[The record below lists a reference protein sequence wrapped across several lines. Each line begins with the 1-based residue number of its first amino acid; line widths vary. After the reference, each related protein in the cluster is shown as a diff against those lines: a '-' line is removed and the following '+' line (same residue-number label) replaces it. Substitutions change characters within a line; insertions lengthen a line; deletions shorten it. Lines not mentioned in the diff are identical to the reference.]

1 MKMISMNDSNKNTVI
16 WLAAF
21 LLALL
26 TTGCSRIQLRE
37 EWPWQKSDD
46 TPTPTRILAIW
57 SDTVLHTTG
66 KVAVRGFGGR
76 LFFYADDDADPI
88 KVDGAVIVYT
98 FDAGDQAQQDVA
110 PEKKFVFTAED
121 LHKHYSRCSLGNS
134 YSFWIPWDKVGG
146 PTRHISLVVR
156 FEGSSGAVVLS
167 DPSQKL
173 LPGVAQQLADA
184 VSVESSKETVKQV
197 VYDEPDETTQLDTQ
211 TINVPPSFSKRW
223 RGARQTQ
230 HQTAE
235 EMHQRALERLQVAR
249 NNAMSVNPT
258 GAVATTQAAEA
269 TSPAAAAMYPVAG
282 HAIPTTGSAPGR
294 FPAPSAATARP
305 TTSGF
310 RPRRTRE
317 GWRFGQSQKV
327 KSDNPAAP

>member
-1 MKMISMNDSNKNTVI
+1 MNDSHKNTVI
-16 WLAAF
+16 CLAAL

-26 TTGCSRIQLRE
+26 TTGCSRIQLRD
-37 EWPWQKSDD
+37 EWPWQESDD

-76 LFFYADDDADPI
+76 LFFYADDNADPI

-98 FDAGDQAQQDVA
+98 FDTDAQAQQDVA

-156 FEGSSGAVVLS
+156 FEGSGGIVVLS

-173 LPGVAQQLADA
+173 LPGVAQQVADANA
-184 VSVESSKETVKQV
+184 VSVENSKETVKQV

-223 RGARQTQ
+223 RGAPHTQ

-235 EMHQRALERLQVAR
+235 EMHQRALERLQIAR
-249 NNAMSVNPT
+249 NNANGVSLT
-258 GAVATTQAAEA
+258 GAVATPQ
-269 TSPAAAAMYPVAG
+269 AAAATSPVAG

-317 GWRFGQSQKV
+317 GWRFGQRPKV